1 MTMLPIT
8 PDPDQID
15 PKSLTYICLVDRV
28 SVSSFDQGILTHIG
42 DGHLVAYISSDP
54 NAEQQVL
61 LLKFYNYYDE
71 EKAAIVLVSRSKA
84 WLQDERTL
92 IFPRVEGGLWRV
104 NCSDSEELTFTEL
117 QDVLTYFI
125 KYENRHQMKNTL
137 AMVNPVSCQVTQVVA
152 DNVQLD
158 RTESESILDEEDF
171 ISSHEDEKG
180 QKLPVYINK
189 SNTQE
194 PLDPSKVRKVKLL
207 YQSGNAM
214 VTGSDWIAH
223 ALVLT
228 GQALAQGI
236 SSGGKMLQD
245 KIEPNKEPIKLSEQ
259 ERRVFEV
266 AYNTTSTATSMAA
279 GLVDMA
285 VSTAVSKINELV
297 YADQQMQAREPVENA
312 SRHFGISALQAA
324 VKIVGGVASAASMV
338 LVSSRDSIIQMV
350 HKKYGT
356 DAGYMAEKTIGSGT
370 NVAEMLVY
378 FDARGISRRVI
389 VGGAT
394 EYDRQNKA
402 SQVFSTATTTPSNND
417 FVSTTSK
424 GLTSSNN
431 SSSNKDDDGKQVVFE
446 NEWLDDDEEEEQ
458 VLLSENNSIQDSTAA
473 SSDKTVKRAGTNLI
487 TI

>member
-1 MTMLPIT
+1 MTVLPIT
-8 PDPDQID
+8 PNADQID
-15 PKSLTYICLVDRV
+15 PTSLTYICLVDRV

-42 DGHLVAYISSDP
+42 DGHLTAYISSDP
-54 NAEQQVL
+54 SAEQQVL
-61 LLKFYNYYDE
+61 LLKFYDYYDQ

-189 SNTQE
+189 SSSQE
-194 PLDPSKVRKVKLL
+194 PLDPSKVRKVRLL

-236 SSGGKMLQD
+236 ASGGKMLED
-245 KIEPNKEPIKLSEQ
+245 KIEPNKEPIKLSQQ

-266 AYNTTSTATSMAA
+266 AYNTTTTATNMAA

-297 YADQQMQAREPVENA
+297 YDDQQMQAREPVENA

-338 LVSSRDSIIQMV
+338 LVSSRDSIIQMI

-356 DAGYMAEKTIGSGT
+356 DAGYMAEKTIGSGA
-370 NVAEMLVY
+370 NMAEMLVY

-394 EYDRQNKA
+394 EYDKQHKA
-402 SQVFSTATTTPSNND
+402 SQVFSTGTAAAASSNSSTTTTTPKALTN
-417 FVSTTSK
+417 SK
-424 GLTSSNN
+424 E
-431 SSSNKDDDGKQVVFE
+431 KDGNQVVFE
-446 NEWLDDDEEEEQ
+446 NEWLDDDDDVSLKDASSSVQ
-458 VLLSENNSIQDSTAA
+458 QDISA
-473 SSDKTVKRAGTNLI
+473 SDKTTKKKADSNLI
-487 TI
+487 II